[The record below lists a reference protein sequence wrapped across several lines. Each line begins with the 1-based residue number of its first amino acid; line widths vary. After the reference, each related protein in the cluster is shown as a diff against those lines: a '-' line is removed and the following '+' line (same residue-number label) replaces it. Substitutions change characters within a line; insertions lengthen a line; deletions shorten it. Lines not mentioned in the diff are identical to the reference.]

1 MRRFAAAGTRQDL
14 SYCARLLALAPGPD
28 HVKRLM
34 AGFESAYAGRSLAGL
49 AAGAGRCPREIQR

>member
-34 AGFESAYAGRSLAGL
+34 AGFESAYAGRPLAGL
-49 AAGAGRCPREIQR
+49 AAGAGRCPREV